1 MQCLVCTGAATD
13 ITLAGFEGIVVRC
26 PNCGDYEVAD
36 SALRRFKPRLYQNA
50 VRPSE
55 RPRALKP
62 QDGRRSPPPASNSN

>member
-36 SALRRFKPRLYQNA
+36 SALRRFQTASL
-50 VRPSE
+50 SE
-55 RPRALKP
+55 RGAALRKAKSLKTT
-62 QDGRRSPPPASNSN
+62 GRPTITTACV